1 MSNTKRVSLT
11 MPTSLVDDL
20 DYDSRTLQ
28 ITRSGLA
35 SELLT
40 AAASQIR
47 GIVELSIAA
56 TSNDANDD
64 NAVTLARDPEKIR
77 SYLSSISQA
86 IEDSKGQFDREAESL
101 ITTMDGLKNE
111 H

>member
-11 MPTSLVDDL
+11 LPNNLVDDL
-20 DYDSRTLQ
+20 DYVSRALQ
-28 ITRSGLA
+28 ITRSGLV

-40 AAASQIR
+40 AGASEVR
-47 GIVELSIAA
+47 RIVELSIAA
-56 TSNDANDD
+56 TSNDNNAD
-64 NAVTLARDPEKIR
+64 NSVTLARDPEKIR

-86 IEDSKGQFDREAESL
+86 IDDSKNEFERQSDSL
-101 ITTMDGLKNE
+101 ITAMDGLKNE